1 MQRIKENT
9 MLDPIYHAKM
19 EIEAKKLGHSKSRMI
34 ALIVEKYFNNQK
46 INLIPIT
53 EKRLLKCGFVKD
65 GFSLTFN
72 EFSFYNENL
81 ENLYIDLDQGQNL
94 SGICVKVKYL
104 HEIQNLC
111 KSLTGIE
118 LQFKL

>member
-34 ALIVEKYFNNQK
+34 AITVERYFNNQK
-46 INLIPIT
+46 INLILIT
-53 EKRLLKCGFVKD
+53 EEILLKCGFVKN

-72 EFSFYNENL
+72 EFSFYNEDL
-81 ENLYIDLDQGQNL
+81 ENLYIDLDQGQEL

-104 HEIQNLC
+104 HQLQNLYFA
-111 KSLTGIE
+111 LTSKE
-118 LQFKL
+118 LEFNL